1 MGLRLEPLMPL
12 LSSFVVVAL
21 AEMGDKT
28 QLIALTL
35 GLRYRRPWIVMVGIL
50 IATVCNHALASAVGV
65 WGAARFDEA
74 VVTWILGLSFIAF
87 GAWTLVPDHADAP
100 SERHRWG
107 PLVTT
112 TFVFF
117 FAEMGDKTQLA
128 TLALGAR
135 FASTIQVTAGTTL
148 GMLVADGIAVF
159 VGSRFADRVPL
170 RLFRRAAAAL
180 FVAFGLASIASAL
193 GMR

>member
-1 MGLRLEPLMPL
+1 VTLPSVVPLV
-12 LSSFVVVAL
+12 SSFVVVAL

-50 IATVCNHALASAVGV
+50 VATVFNHTLASAAGM
-65 WGAARFDEA
+65 WGAARFDGPA
-74 VVTWILGLSFIAF
+74 LGWILGASFIAF
-87 GAWTLVPDHADAP
+87 GVWTLVPDRAAEP
-100 SERHRWG
+100 SERPGWG

-112 TFVFF
+112 TVVFF

-135 FASTIQVTAGTTL
+135 FHSTVAVTAGTTL
-148 GMLVADGIAVF
+148 GMLAADGLAVF
-159 VGSRFADRVPL
+159 AGARFAHRVPL
-170 RLFRRAAAAL
+170 PLFRRVAAAL
-180 FVAFGLASIASAL
+180 FFLFGIVSLVTAIRS
-193 GMR
+193 